1 MTDDLISTTLKQFI
15 TSKVRT
21 VAELEALML
30 MRLNPSK
37 AWQPSALAE
46 RLYVRERDAALTLQR
61 LEQEELI
68 TKVGDNAFRYYSD
81 SQQAHLVDAAAT
93 AYQRCLVP
101 LTNLIHS
108 VNGHEVRKG

>member
-1 MTDDLISTTLKQFI
+1 MTDDFISTTLKQFI

-30 MRLNPSK
+30 MRLNP
-37 AWQPSALAE
+37 ARTWQPSALAE

-61 LEQEELI
+61 LENEGLI
-68 TKVGDNAFRYYSD
+68 ARVGDNAFRYHCD
-81 SQQAHLVDAAAT
+81 SEQAHLVEAAAK

-108 VNGHEVRKG
+108 ANSHDARKS